1 MTNGQ
6 NGSSNGRIQRSREPD
21 SSQRF
26 GADENGIMNIT
37 RHLHWAA
44 FITLAINAAAMAS
57 PVINSGDAITYA
69 TLAQHM
75 VISHDWARLILDGQD
90 WLDKPH
96 FPFWITA
103 LSFKL
108 GGVSAL
114 TYILPGF
121 IFHLV
126 GAYYTY
132 RLAKLFYDV
141 PTAVLAVLIYSSIFN
156 LMDSAIEIKAEA
168 YLRGQIMAA
177 CYYWLRYDAQFRVKY
192 LLLGALF
199 TAMAVLTKGIFT
211 LLTISSGFF
220 CLWLYQRQWSKPF
233 SLKWLAALIL
243 SLLFVAPELV
253 ALYFQFNQPTAGT
266 GLEPVVS
273 SFKFFFWDSQF
284 GRFFNTG
291 PIRNFHGDPL
301 YFVRV
306 FLYGFVPWTIVFVV
320 AMKAHFKAFGH
331 ASSSERA
338 AFIFLTSSFLCTFL
352 MFSATQF
359 QMSYYIDI
367 VLPFAAILCAHFL
380 SHSMVSRA
388 LFIAQMCLL
397 SLFAFLVIA
406 LSIYV
411 ENSTLLATVSL
422 ICMGLLCFLY
432 ATRAESLNYRAIIY
446 SVLVTDMAYIFLT
459 SLTALTFTQYGA
471 AYNAARL
478 FGARSGVPI
487 YVYKMP
493 EVERELSLYTTAPCY
508 ELESAE
514 PLMPLKGNYYLVVRH
529 DQTQELHF
537 EAARFR
543 YLAAMKLAVH
553 KTGTFDRLLKFAK
566 GTGPL
571 QTIDFMQFHAP

>member
-1 MTNGQ
+1 
-6 NGSSNGRIQRSREPD
+6 
-21 SSQRF
+21 
-26 GADENGIMNIT
+26 MNIT
-37 RHLHWAA
+37 KHLQWAT
-44 FITLAINAAAMAS
+44 FVTLLINAAAMSS

-75 VISHDWARLILDGQD
+75 VTSHDWARLILDGQD

-108 GGVSAL
+108 GGVSAF

-132 RLAKLFYDV
+132 RLAELLYDV
-141 PTAVLAVLIYSSIFN
+141 RTAVLAVLIYSSIFN

-168 YLRGQIMAA
+168 YLRGEIMAA
-177 CYYWLRYDAQFRVKY
+177 CYYWLRYDAQFRIRY

-211 LLTISSGFF
+211 LFTIASGFF
-220 CLWLYQRQWSKPF
+220 CLWLYQRQWSKLF

-243 SLLFVAPELV
+243 SLLFISPELV
-253 ALYFQFNQPTAGT
+253 ALYLQFNQPTAGT

-306 FLYGFVPWTIVFVV
+306 FLYGFLPWTIVFIV

-331 ASSSERA
+331 ACSSERA
-338 AFIFLTSSFLCTFL
+338 AFIFLISSFLCSFM
-352 MFSATQF
+352 MFSATRF

-380 SHSMVSRA
+380 SDSMVSRA

-397 SLFAFLVIA
+397 SLFIFLVIG

-411 ENSTLLATVSL
+411 ENPILLATTSL
-422 ICMGLLCFLY
+422 ICIGLLCFFY
-432 ATRAESLNYRAIIY
+432 ATRAESLHYRAIIY

-478 FGARSGVPI
+478 FGERSGVPI
-487 YVYKMP
+487 YVYQMP
-493 EVERELSLYTTAPCY
+493 EVARELALYTTAPCY
-508 ELESAE
+508 ELENTGSLARLE
-514 PLMPLKGNYYLVVRH
+514 GNYYLVVRH
-529 DQTQELHF
+529 SQTQELHL
-537 EAARFR
+537 EAAQLR

-571 QTIDFMQFHAP
+571 QTIDFIQSVVSPLTP

>member
-1 MTNGQ
+1 LANSV
-6 NGSSNGRIQRSREPD
+6 GSTQR
-21 SSQRF
+21 
-26 GADENGIMNIT
+26 GAGDLPIALDQYGGWST
-37 RHLHWAA
+37 GATC
-44 FITLAINAAAMAS
+44 ITLSINAAAMFS

-69 TLAQHM
+69 TLARHM
-75 VISHDWARLILDGQD
+75 VISQDWARLILDGQD

-108 GGVSAL
+108 GGISAF

-132 RLAKLFYDV
+132 RLAAWFYNV
-141 PTAVLAVLIYSSIFN
+141 PTAVLAVVIYSSIFN

-177 CYYWLRYDAQFRVKY
+177 CYYWVRYDAQFRVKY

-199 TAMAVLTKGIFT
+199 TAMAVLTKGIFV
-211 LLTISSGFF
+211 LVTIASGFF

-233 SLKWLAALIL
+233 GLKWLAAVIL
-243 SLLFVAPELV
+243 CFLFIAPELV
-253 ALYFQFNQPTAGT
+253 ALYLQFNKATVAT

-273 SFKFFFWDSQF
+273 SLRFFFWDSQF

-291 PIRNFHGDPL
+291 PIRNLRGDPL
-301 YFVRV
+301 YFVWV
-306 FLYGFVPWTIVFVV
+306 FLYGFLPWTIVFIV
-320 AMKAHFKAFGH
+320 AMKARFKAFGH

-338 AFIFLTSSFLCTFL
+338 AFIFLISSFLCTFL
-352 MFSATQF
+352 MFSATKF

-380 SHSMVSRA
+380 STSMVSRP

-397 SLFAFLVIA
+397 SLIALLVIA

-411 ENSTLLATVSL
+411 NNSALLGTVSL
-422 ICMGLLCFLY
+422 ICIGLLCFLY
-432 ATRAESLNYRAIIY
+432 ATRAESFNHRAIIY
-446 SVLVTDMAYIFLT
+446 SVLVANMAYIFLAL
-459 SLTALTFTQYGA
+459 LTALTFTQYGVA
-471 AYNAARL
+471 HNAVRL

-493 EVERELSLYTTAPCY
+493 EVANELALYTTAPCH
-508 ELESAE
+508 ELENTE
-514 PLMPLKGNYYLVVRH
+514 PLIPLKGNYYLVVK
-529 DQTQELHF
+529 DSQTQELHLETVQF
-537 EAARFR
+537 KA
-543 YLAAMKLAVH
+543 LAAMKLAVH
-553 KTGTFDRLLKFAK
+553 KTGTFGSLLKFAK

-571 QTIDFMQFHAP
+571 QTIDFIQLHAPSGLQR

>member
-1 MTNGQ
+1 
-6 NGSSNGRIQRSREPD
+6 
-21 SSQRF
+21 
-26 GADENGIMNIT
+26 MNLT
-37 RHLHWAA
+37 KHFQWAA
-44 FITLAINAAAMAS
+44 CITLSINAAAMFS
-57 PVINSGDAITYA
+57 PVINGGDALTYA
-69 TLAQHM
+69 TLARHM
-75 VISHDWARLILDGQD
+75 VVSHDWARLILDGQD

-108 GGVSAL
+108 GGVSAF

-132 RLAKLFYDV
+132 RLAAWFYNEQ
-141 PTAVLAVLIYSSIFN
+141 TAVLAVLIYASTLN

-177 CYYWLRYDAQFRVKY
+177 CYYWVRYDAQFRVKY

-199 TAMAVLTKGIFT
+199 TAMAVMTKGIFT
-211 LLTISSGFF
+211 LFTISSGFF
-220 CLWLYQRQWSKPF
+220 CLWLYQRQWSKPC
-233 SLKWLAALIL
+233 SVKWLAALSL

-253 ALYFQFNQPTAGT
+253 ALYVQFNKPTVGT

-291 PIRNFHGDPL
+291 PIRNSRGDPL

-306 FLYGFVPWTIVFVV
+306 FLYGFLPWTIVFIV

-338 AFIFLTSSFLCTFL
+338 AFIFLISTFSCTFL
-352 MFSATQF
+352 MFSATRF

-380 SHSMVSRA
+380 STSVVGRA
-388 LFIAQMCLL
+388 LFTAQMCLL
-397 SLFAFLVIA
+397 FLLALVVIA
-406 LSIYV
+406 LSVYLN
-411 ENSTLLATVSL
+411 NSTLLGMVSL
-422 ICMGLLCFLY
+422 ICIGLVYFLY
-432 ATRAESLNYRAIIY
+432 ATRAETFNYRAIIY
-446 SVLVTDMAYIFLT
+446 SVLVANMAYIFLA
-459 SLTALTFTQYGA
+459 SLTALTFTRYGVA
-471 AYNAARL
+471 PNAVRL

-493 EVERELSLYTTAPCY
+493 EVAKELALYTTAPCH
-508 ELESAE
+508 ELENAE
-514 PLMPLKGNYYLVVRH
+514 SLTPLKGNYDLVVRH
-529 DQTQELHF
+529 SQAQELDVAGPQMKH
-537 EAARFR
+537 
-543 YLAAMKLAVH
+543 LTAMKLAVH
-553 KTGTFDRLLKFAK
+553 KTGTFDRFLKLAK

-571 QTIDFMQFHAP
+571 ETIDFVELQASAGLQR